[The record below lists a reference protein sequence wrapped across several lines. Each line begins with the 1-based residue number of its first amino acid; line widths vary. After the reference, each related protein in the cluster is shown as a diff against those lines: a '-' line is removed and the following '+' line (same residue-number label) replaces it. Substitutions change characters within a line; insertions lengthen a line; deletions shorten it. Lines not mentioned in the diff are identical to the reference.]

1 MILYTIHKL
10 YKLRGTEELSIYLKK
25 KLNKIPK
32 LKKYGI
38 VQTNSQDDEINA
50 LLEECLRTW
59 DLFYYNLYVYAQIFQ
74 IMRILVAPR
83 KKFKSFECE
92 YNHWKPQDIV

>member
-10 YKLRGTEELSIYLKK
+10 YKLRGTEELSIYIKK

-50 LLEECLRTW
+50 LLEECLR
-59 DLFYYNLYVYAQIFQ
+59 I
-74 IMRILVAPR
+74 
-83 KKFKSFECE
+83 
-92 YNHWKPQDIV
+92 